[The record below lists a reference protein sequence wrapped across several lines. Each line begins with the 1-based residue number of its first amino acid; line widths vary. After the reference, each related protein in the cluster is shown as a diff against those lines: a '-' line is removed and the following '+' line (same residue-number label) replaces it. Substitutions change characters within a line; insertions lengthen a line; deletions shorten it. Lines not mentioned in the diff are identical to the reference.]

1 MGSCMCDTSNNMYV
15 KYADLV
21 KRFLIQLTGNADLAE
36 DLMQETFY
44 QAYRSIERYNGACKL
59 SVWLCQIA
67 KHVYYDYL
75 KKEKHMQMVDIE
87 ELERSAFGDHIG
99 SGIEQAYLVKEE
111 LKSLWDAIREAK
123 HPYGEVFLL
132 RAYEEMSFREI
143 GAIWN
148 KSDNWAR
155 VTYYR
160 AKAWLKGRMEHENNL

>member
-1 MGSCMCDTSNNMYV
+1 MGICMKDASNNMYLEH
-15 KYADLV
+15 ADLV
-21 KRFLIQLTGNADLAE
+21 KRFLIQLTGNSDLAE

-44 QAYRSIERYNGACKL
+44 QAYKSIDRYNGACKL

-75 KKEKHMQMVDIE
+75 KKEKHMRTVDIK
-87 ELERSAFGDHIG
+87 ELELSTFGDRM
-99 SGIEQAYLVKEE
+99 ENDVEEAYLVKEE
-111 LKSLWDAIREAK
+111 LESLWDAIRQAK

-132 RAYEEMSFREI
+132 RAYEGLSFQEI
-143 GAIWN
+143 GTIWN

-160 AKAWLKGRMEHENNL
+160 AKEWLKGRMEHENNL